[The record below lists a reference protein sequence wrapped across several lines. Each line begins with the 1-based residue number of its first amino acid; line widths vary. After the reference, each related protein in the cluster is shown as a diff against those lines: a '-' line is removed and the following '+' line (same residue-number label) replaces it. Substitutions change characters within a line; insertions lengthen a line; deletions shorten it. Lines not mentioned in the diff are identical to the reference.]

1 MNQKLKI
8 LKVAIIGIGII
19 VSILVTGC
27 VEKPSQNGGSDNTSS
42 SAPFFPVQNDPNPN
56 CYMTALLV
64 GELVIED
71 CCLRVGDDL
80 LVWPHGFSL
89 SIECEVIQVIDDTG
103 QPIARV
109 GEKVKV
115 SGGEV
120 GTSELPGGYLSELSA
135 KLPSDR
141 CPGPYWIVG
150 DEITVIKR

>member
-1 MNQKLKI
+1 MNQKLKVI
-8 LKVAIIGIGII
+8 MIGIGII

-27 VEKPSQNGGSDNTSS
+27 IEKPPQNGGSVNTSS
-42 SAPFFPVQNDPNPN
+42 FSPFFPVQNNPNPD
-56 CYMTALLV
+56 YMEALLT

-71 CCLRVGDDL
+71 GCLRVDDDV
-80 LVWPHGFSL
+80 LVWPNGFSL
-89 SIECEVIQVIDDTG
+89 SIEGEVIQVIDGTG

-109 GEKVKV
+109 GDKVEV

-135 KLPSDR
+135 QLPSDC

-150 DEITVIKR
+150 EEISVIKR